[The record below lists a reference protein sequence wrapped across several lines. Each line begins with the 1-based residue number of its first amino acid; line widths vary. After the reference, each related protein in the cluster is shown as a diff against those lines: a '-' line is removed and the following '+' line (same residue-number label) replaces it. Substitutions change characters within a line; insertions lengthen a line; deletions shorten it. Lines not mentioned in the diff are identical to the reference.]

1 MSSSANQKVRTFGFV
16 TFGLVVGAV
25 LATAVFIL
33 LPNSNSQSG
42 EPLAE
47 GQPFSKDSND
57 GQTRTNTSNFESVE
71 GLGDFGEFGDLGD
84 ISVIES
90 SFERN
95 YKLHGF
101 LMGADESQLVGYLTQ
116 SSEVDTP
123 SVRDQFQIAVVQRL
137 TEFNPQRAL
146 KSIRSLPNSQD
157 QALLGTVFGEW
168 SRADLDGALAQAK
181 SLSESER
188 LTALAGILSSREDLS
203 DSLKQQIARQLGHE
217 QYAMQT
223 QSSAMASSSDGDP
236 RDAWN
241 SLVNDSFE
249 DIAQIGSLVQIAQ
262 TLVQQNGIEALDW
275 IRNSLIDD
283 TVLEAT
289 VRSVLHHVALS
300 NPQSA
305 FQQAQSLSRDSQEVA
320 LPTIVE
326 MWARSN
332 PLVAMNTLS
341 NLKNASQR
349 KELQTTLLRSWAEN
363 DPQNL
368 FDSLERLPEA
378 IRSKAE
384 QQAMLAVARA
394 APSDAVAYLA
404 DLPAGDR
411 QRDLALEIAE
421 HWSNLDVYAALDW
434 VLSDQITSESTR
446 RRALTEVL
454 RNLVDVDPTLA
465 FQTAL
470 KQEPLSKYGRGLEAM
485 VIEQIAQ
492 SDIEMAISLLSQVRD
507 GHTKLHAFIAAGR
520 ALVQNGGYDRA
531 LSLGQQL
538 PTEDQSRYR
547 HSVMW
552 SWAESDPEGLLAS
565 LEELPSEDAKT
576 QAAMGLIMS
585 NFRHNALS
593 GEQMEYVS
601 SILPKGPSGTARYS
615 FTNDG
620 GVVHSELSEQISGR
634 VMEVIQTLTDGAADL
649 SVDGAESRVIFMKD
663 IQVSNPEVVEIV
675 EREEE

>member
-1 MSSSANQKVRTFGFV
+1 MSSSVNQKVRTLGFV
-16 TFGLVVGAV
+16 AIGLVAGTV
-25 LATAVFIL
+25 LATVVFMA
-33 LPNSNSQSG
+33 LPSSSNQSG
-42 EPLAE
+42 ESLAD
-47 GQPFSKDSND
+47 GQSFSSDANDEQTRVNKKSGVESSND
-57 GQTRTNTSNFESVE
+57 
-71 GLGDFGEFGDLGD
+71 FGDLSD
-84 ISVIES
+84 ISTIES
-90 SFERN
+90 TFERS

-101 LMGADESQLVGYLTQ
+101 LMGADESQLIGYLTQ
-116 SSEVDTP
+116 SSNIAAP
-123 SVRDQFQIAVVQRL
+123 SVREQFQSAVAQRL
-137 TEFNPQRAL
+137 AEFNPQSAL
-146 KSIRSLPNSQD
+146 KSIRSLTNGQD

-168 SRADLDGALAQAK
+168 SRSDLDGALAQAK

-188 LTALAGILSSREDLS
+188 LTALGGILSSRSDLS

-223 QSSAMASSSDGDP
+223 QSSATVASSGGDP

-241 SLVNDSFE
+241 ALVNDSYE

-262 TLVQQNGIEALDW
+262 SLVQQNGMEALDW

-300 NPQSA
+300 DPQSA
-305 FQQAQSLSRDSQEVA
+305 FRQAQSLTRDSQDVA

-332 PLVAMNTLS
+332 PLVAMDTLS
-341 NLKNASQR
+341 NLKNATQR
-349 KELQTTLLRSWAEN
+349 NRLQTTLFRAWADN

-368 FDSLERLPEA
+368 FDNLERLPEA

-384 QQAMLAVARA
+384 QQAMLAVART

-492 SDIEMAISLLSQVRD
+492 SDIETAISLLSQVRE
-507 GHTKLHAFIAAGR
+507 GHTKLHAYIAAGR

-531 LSLGQQL
+531 LRLGQQL

-565 LEELPSEDAKT
+565 LDELPSEDAKT

-585 NFRHNALS
+585 NFRTNALS
-593 GEQMEYVS
+593 DEQMQYVS
-601 SILPKGPSGTARYS
+601 GILPRGSSGTSTYS
-615 FTNDG
+615 FTSDG
-620 GVVHSELSEQISGR
+620 GAVSSELSEQVSAR
-634 VMEVIQTLTDGAADL
+634 LMQVIEQTLGDRGAGI
-649 SVDGAESRVIFMKD
+649 SVDGADAKVIFMTPE
-663 IQVSNPEVVEIV
+663 ISVSTSEVVETV
-675 EREEE
+675 ERKEE